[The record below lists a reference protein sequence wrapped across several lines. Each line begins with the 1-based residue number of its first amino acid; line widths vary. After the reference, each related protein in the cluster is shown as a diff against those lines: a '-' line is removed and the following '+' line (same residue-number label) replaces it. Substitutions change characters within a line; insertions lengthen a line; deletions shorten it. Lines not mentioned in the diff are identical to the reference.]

1 MADHDGRRWE
11 NSASRT
17 PTAIG
22 RPRAPGLSFSPL
34 DYRDPS
40 PAPWLIHLLGV
51 VNRACVLPWLLKVRR
66 FDLPA
71 ADAERLRA
79 AVNPGTVAFLG
90 PGHPEFMTDWM
101 VDKELSRRVSPLMAH
116 WASYEIVN
124 MSPPLRAF
132 WLANNLIA
140 NVPGGG
146 GKAYSVRWARR
157 GHGVLLHPEGTAT
170 WQAERIGTLLPG
182 LVDMARDAATA
193 LATESDP
200 RPVFLVPVAW
210 RLSFLGD
217 ARPGLARDM
226 ARLEQGLGLPRGDQ
240 LAVPE
245 RFAALM
251 RALLRQQCERLGL
264 SAPVF
269 ASGAGG
275 GYFAAQAHAIAEL
288 RLSLAE
294 RYGELDLDLTRA
306 QFQLRK
312 AMRERATADA
322 EGVRRD
328 RGRLLE
334 WMRLASFDPALYD
347 RPRLAQERLAEVLKR
362 TRSSLLTR
370 GFRNSLHNTIP
381 VAAGPRIVRVRVA
394 EPIRVLPPEHGP
406 GAGGE
411 ARSQLLAEHRT
422 RLQHMADALAREFAD
437 RESVHAIRNP
447 LHSSAR

>member
-1 MADHDGRRWE
+1 M
-11 NSASRT
+11 SA
-17 PTAIG
+17 
-22 RPRAPGLSFSPL
+22 
-34 DYRDPS
+34 
-40 PAPWLIHLLGV
+40 
-51 VNRACVLPWLLKVRR
+51 VNRGFILPWLLKLHR
-66 FDLPA
+66 FDLPP
-71 ADAERLRA
+71 ADAHRLRS

-90 PGHPEFMTDWM
+90 PSHPEFLTDWM

-124 MSPPLRAF
+124 MSPPVRAF

-170 WQAERIGTLLPG
+170 WQGERIGPLLPG
-182 LVDMARDAATA
+182 LVDMARDAAGA
-193 LATESDP
+193 LAAERDP
-200 RPVFLVPVAW
+200 RPVHLVPVAW

-226 ARLEQGLGLPRGDQ
+226 ARIERGLGLPRGDR

-245 RFAALM
+245 RFAALL
-251 RALLRQQCERLGL
+251 RSLLVRQCERLGL

-269 ASGAGG
+269 ASGAGD

-288 RLSLAE
+288 RLSLAK
-294 RYGELDLDLTRA
+294 RYGELDADLTRA

-328 RGRLLE
+328 GGRLLE
-334 WMRLASFDPALYD
+334 LVRLASFDPALYD
-347 RPRLAQERLAEVLKR
+347 RPRLAQERVAEVLKR

-370 GFRNSLHNTIP
+370 GLRNALHNTIP
-381 VAAGPRIVRVRVA
+381 VAAGPRVVRVRVA
-394 EPIRVLPPEHGP
+394 EPIRVLPTEHG
-406 GAGGE
+406 GADDDTVR
-411 ARSQLLAEHRT
+411 AQLLLEHRT
-422 RLQHMADALAREFAD
+422 RLQRIVDALTREFAD
-437 RESVHAIRNP
+437 REAVHAIRNP
-447 LHSSAR
+447 LHSAAP